1 MCSAPLAPLSLR
13 RAAARV
19 SSPSPQARF
28 EPLHDKYKMLE
39 HFEVS
44 VPEEQQA
51 LLEALSP
58 AWSHFCSVLD
68 EMANRLEKYKDN
80 FREKVKSLL
89 DSFLKEVGT
98 SSEEFFANAPYS
110 FEVAT
115 ADALASLKASRDSL
129 ASLRKRVSGC
139 GGGRA
144 AAAAAAR
151 VGCAGSGLPSVAV
164 GRLYRAGLCVPR
176 FIDPSCPGEASLCL

>member
-1 MCSAPLAPLSLR
+1 MS
-13 RAAARV
+13 ARV
-19 SSPSPQARF
+19 CPIRRSVQARF
-28 EPLHDKYKMLE
+28 EPLHDKYKMLD

-44 VPEEQQA
+44 VPEEQQT
-51 LLEALSP
+51 LLEHLSP

-68 EMANRLEKYKDN
+68 EMANRLEKHKDN

-115 ADALASLKASRDSL
+115 ADALVSLKASRDSL
-129 ASLRKRVSGC
+129 ASLRKRVSEQGW
-139 GGGRA
+139 GRCA
-144 AAAAAAR
+144 CRCSCLLQQPLHGWAAR
-151 VGCAGSGLPSVAV
+151 ALGFLQWPWGL
-164 GRLYRAGLCVPR
+164 
-176 FIDPSCPGEASLCL
+176 